1 LIFLD
6 DIFIDDLIDDYIFNY
21 YDFSLNFVNLI
32 FNINPESF
40 LYSFWDIIFDKNIT
54 TKNLE
59 IKKKIY
65 LIIFWGI

>member
-1 LIFLD
+1 MI
-6 DIFIDDLIDDYIFNY
+6 YIFNY

-40 LYSFWDIIFDKNIT
+40 ILFWDIIFDKNIT

-59 IKKKIY
+59 IKKKKN
-65 LIIFWGI
+65 IFNYFLGHI